1 MADSSKETRSRVL
14 ALYALS
20 QRGIFSKESNQVI
33 DHLRPFAED
42 ATLAPFVMRAL
53 GDMGLDLRTAG
64 KPGAAPADLLAAGA
78 NSSDPRTRLEAIVAA
93 TRQGLM
99 EVAPSI
105 AKSLG
110 HSDATLAHVAY
121 RGLAQLGAHESALA
135 IFQNTNSSTLQIRGA
150 SLALMRIHK
159 KEVIDAMLENLKD
172 KKNKLFR
179 PSFEILARLHH
190 QEKAWD
196 RKHWGGRPDTRG
208 PYYEMVTWEQSD
220 RILKALR
227 NALWKLPKDEVGEY
241 LALLGSNRI
250 QDNETLNSLIE
261 SAKYDSSLI
270 PVLSAQLSGLKDP
283 PPTGS
288 MFWPPPRDKEKMRGS
303 DLTTIVKCLLN
314 GKNPQYL
321 SSIIESIVAIEAMG
335 NWTALRPAKDLY
347 LKNNA
352 RIDAYQ
358 AELTEIA
365 KGEPKARTTF
375 WAYAGLM
382 EITGRSNANA
392 EAKASSN
399 DLIDADWADPARR
412 VILINAAVDLKNRN
426 YDEQIIQATT
436 DNDNAVRAAAAR
448 ALRHFKIDP
457 NEVDATPKVSTLS
470 VEEALAMVNSTK
482 GVAAHGEAI
491 FTKAACNSCHTVS
504 EDEPQKGPYLGNI
517 AAIYPRNELAEAILN
532 PGKSIAQGFATTWL
546 PSTMD
551 KQ

>member
-1 MADSSKETRSRVL
+1 MTCDWGTAGLWHHTVERTGAGFKETKAPRRFIQVPRPTDADVDGMSRVYQASWKGPSSFNWAGPEHGFVVQTRPKGYDPEELPEFSKLTDQELIDLFEGESQVRAVAAQRVLLRRKYSSETTGLLREFLADSSKETRSRVL

-33 DHLRPFAED
+33 DHLRPFAKD

-159 KEVIDAMLENLKD
+159 KEVIDAMFENLKD

-208 PYYEMVTWEQSD
+208 PYYEMVTWDQSD

-283 PPTGS
+283 PANGLDVLAAAPA
-288 MFWPPPRDKEKMRGS
+288 KEKNER
-303 DLTTIVKCLLN
+303 
-314 GKNPQYL
+314 
-321 SSIIESIVAIEAMG
+321 E
-335 NWTALRPAKDLY
+335 
-347 LKNNA
+347 
-352 RIDAYQ
+352 
-358 AELTEIA
+358 
-365 KGEPKARTTF
+365 
-375 WAYAGLM
+375 
-382 EITGRSNANA
+382 RSYHHRKMFAQW
-392 EAKASSN
+392 KK
-399 DLIDADWADPARR
+399 P
-412 VILINAAVDLKNRN
+412 
-426 YDEQIIQATT
+426 
-436 DNDNAVRAAAAR
+436 
-448 ALRHFKIDP
+448 
-457 NEVDATPKVSTLS
+457 
-470 VEEALAMVNSTK
+470 
-482 GVAAHGEAI
+482 
-491 FTKAACNSCHTVS
+491 TVS
-504 EDEPQKGPYLGNI
+504 QFDN
-517 AAIYPRNELAEAILN
+517 
-532 PGKSIAQGFATTWL
+532 
-546 PSTMD
+546 
-551 KQ
+551 